1 MPAILIANYSDL
13 FPVLTVN
20 EDLYPRPHSY
30 CLIRSA
36 CQLNRVTMR
45 LKLAHGTALRGNSQR
60 CNVTAVIT
68 ILKKVLCWCTCNTNW
83 CALYSHRE
91 QKHHLPLH
99 WALPQT
105 LIDLYQ
111 SMIWSRCHQKD
122 RACSFS
128 LICPAMSFGAIC
140 QLWAKIGTPG
150 LMSGASYCTNEKG
163 PPMWFLLFHSLCMCK
178 AYKMWFF

>member
-1 MPAILIANYSDL
+1 
-13 FPVLTVN
+13 
-20 EDLYPRPHSY
+20 
-30 CLIRSA
+30 
-36 CQLNRVTMR
+36 MR

-68 ILKKVLCWCTCNTNW
+68 ILKKVLCWCTCNANW

-91 QKHHLPLH
+91 QKHYLPLH
-99 WALPQT
+99 WTLPQT

-140 QLWAKIGTPG
+140 QLWAKIGTLG

-163 PPMWFLLFHSLCMCK
+163 PPCDSFYFTPYVWAKHIKCD
-178 AYKMWFF
+178 FFNISD